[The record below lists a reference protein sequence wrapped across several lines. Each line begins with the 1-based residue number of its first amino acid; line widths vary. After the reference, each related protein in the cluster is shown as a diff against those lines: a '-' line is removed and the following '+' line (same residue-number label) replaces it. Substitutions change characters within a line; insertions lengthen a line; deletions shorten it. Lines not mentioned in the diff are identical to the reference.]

1 MTTEQTT
8 DGRKTDGG
16 RTDVQ
21 ATYTWLYSGLATTV
35 SETIRNPLLVKT
47 QTALKNKKKY
57 GEKRFSIRRMELL
70 HHAMWHD
77 HDIISSRDCTLRCD
91 T

>member
-1 MTTEQTT
+1 LVSFRNMTTEQTT

-47 QTALKNKKKY
+47 QTALKNKKIWRKTIFNKAD
-57 GEKRFSIRRMELL
+57 G
-70 HHAMWHD
+70 
-77 HDIISSRDCTLRCD
+77 IITPCNVARS
-91 T
+91 